1 MYSGS
6 YEMPRCSACE
16 KEILPSELSESFSCP
31 KCSDYLIWRCEKC
44 KGTAKKYTCNKC
56 NYTGNKSA

>member
-6 YEMPRCSACE
+6 YEMLRCSACE

-31 KCSDYLIWRCEKC
+31 KCSELFDL
-44 KGTAKKYTCNKC
+44 AM
-56 NYTGNKSA
+56 